1 MLLFEAREQVVHYGK
16 ELVRRGL
23 ASGSFGNVSMY
34 IPEGKVLVISPS
46 GMEYERV
53 TPADVVVLTEDDVQL
68 EGSRKPSSEIEL
80 HRALYRSRPDVLA
93 VVHTHSPYATTMACM
108 GKPLRPLHYAA
119 GYAGGEV
126 PCIPYVPFGTA
137 ELAEAAA
144 RGMGTAHNAVL
155 LGGHGLV
162 AVGSDLSF
170 AMDVAEQME
179 FLAQI
184 CWRCEVA
191 GGGTPLRDVH
201 VAQAAAALKGYRQKP

>member
-1 MLLFEAREQVVHYGK
+1 MLLLEAREQVVHYGK

-23 ASGSFGNVSMY
+23 AAGSFGNVSMY

-53 TPADVVVLTEDDVQL
+53 TPADVVVLTTDGVQL
-68 EGSRKPSSEIEL
+68 GGDKKPSSEIEL
-80 HRALYRSRPDVLA
+80 HRAFYRTRPDVLA

-108 GKPLRPLHYAA
+108 GRPLRPLHYAA

-126 PCIPYVPFGTA
+126 PCIPYVPFGTR
-137 ELAEAAA
+137 ELAEAAVQ
-144 RGMGTAHNAVL
+144 GMGKERNAVL

-162 AVGSDLSF
+162 AVGPDLSF

-191 GGGTPLRDVH
+191 GGGIPLSDAH
-201 VAQAAAALKGYRQKP
+201 LAQAAEALKGYGQK